1 MDDLPAASPMPMA
14 QQTPFIYNASN
25 TPLLGRATESPFY
38 NAGQTSF
45 HPSNRPSSSQ
55 IRSPSY
61 LYQNSASS
69 SPNYSSLQSRSPDY
83 NSPLG
88 SSGRLGNSPNYSPS
102 PIDPNRG
109 QFKAEEDNDY
119 DEDEVWPWYVQSKSL
134 IIITICWQSHST
146 LCQTGL
152 SIIQIWTWNLTWLFF
167 HGCTLQIKDS

>member
-1 MDDLPAASPMPMA
+1 MPMVSPNFRTPNYSYSTRQFSEHQMDDLPAASPMPI

-38 NAGQTSF
+38 NAGPTSF
-45 HPSNRPSSSQ
+45 HNPSNRPSSSQ

-102 PIDPNRG
+102 PMDPNRG
-109 QFKAEEDNDY
+109 QFKAEEENDY
-119 DEDEVWPWYVQSKSL
+119 DEDEVWPDS
-134 IIITICWQSHST
+134 ST
-146 LCQTGL
+146 
-152 SIIQIWTWNLTWLFF
+152 
-167 HGCTLQIKDS
+167 